1 MIRVTDER
9 RRWLILTV
17 VTVCHLYPFP
27 YFEAL
32 NNPNE
37 NVRLYMTMAL
47 VEDGTFAIDEPSR
60 RFGWV
65 NDRSRR
71 DGHLYAGK
79 APGASLIGVPVLA
92 VASWLSDTPLDRA
105 AAIRLLRLCAV
116 TLPCLIFLFVLRR
129 FMDELPGA
137 PWLRDTVFLAY
148 GLGSMAYA
156 YGLVFAGHQL
166 AAVALG
172 GAFISFFRIGQRIED
187 DARVPWW
194 RPVGTGL
201 LLGAAPAMEYP
212 AAIGAVVVGLY
223 GLLVIR
229 RRPVLLAPV
238 VAAAAVPVALVGWF
252 HAAAFGSPFAF
263 PYDFIENPAFQRLLA
278 EGWHGATFPRI
289 DRLGAILI
297 SPSFGIFFF
306 TPLLLLAP
314 VGWWAL
320 ARGWSDHPPSRRHL
334 AWVLPAVPTLLVLY
348 LASSALWRAGWA
360 VGPRYIA
367 SAIPFLALSALAGA
381 AAAAERAPFAA
392 SVTAAVLT
400 LLALL
405 HGGTSGALY
414 PHQPEPFDNPVYD
427 LNMRLIELGFAPHH
441 ALEGVLGLSGHL
453 ALLPLGLAA
462 AIGAVLVAIGP
473 PRPRLRIA
481 AVHAALVLAVTALC
495 ALALSRYGDDSDAER
510 RMWALVVRT
519 WEPRGHGAPERE
531 GDPGG
536 NPFLEKRVSPRPPP
550 PKTFKRV
557 RGR

>member
-1 MIRVTDER
+1 VIRVTDER

-92 VASWLSDTPLDRA
+92 VASWLSDAPLDRA

-194 RPVGTGL
+194 RPVGAGL

-212 AAIGAVVVGLY
+212 ATIGAVVVGLY

-238 VAAAAVPVALVGWF
+238 IAAAAVPVALVGWF

-263 PYDFIENPAFQRLLA
+263 PYDFIENPAFQRLLS

-334 AWVLPAVPTLLVLY
+334 AWLLPAVPTVLVLY

-367 SAIPFLALSALAGA
+367 SAIPFLALSALVGA
-381 AAAAERAPFAA
+381 ATAAERAPFAA

-441 ALEGVLGLSGHL
+441 ALEGTLGLSGHL

-462 AIGAVLVAIGP
+462 AIGAVFVALGP

-481 AVHAALVLAVTALC
+481 AVHAALVLAVTALG

-536 NPFLEKRVSPRPPP
+536 TPFLEKGGSPRPPS
-550 PKTFKRV
+550 PKTFKRF
-557 RGR
+557 